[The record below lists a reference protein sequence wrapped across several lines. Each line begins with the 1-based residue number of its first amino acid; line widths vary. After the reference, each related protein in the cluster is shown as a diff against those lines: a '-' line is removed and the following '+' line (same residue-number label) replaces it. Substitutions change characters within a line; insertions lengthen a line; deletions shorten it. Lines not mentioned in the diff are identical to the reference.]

1 MPIKVLLVDDHPMVI
16 KGLRLFLQTRKEI
29 QVVGDASNGKQALA
43 KVAELEPDVV
53 LMDLMMPEMDGVEAT
68 KAIKSAYPQVKVVIL
83 TSFSDQDHVLP
94 AIQAGAQG
102 YQLKEVEADELVTAI
117 LAAHQG
123 LTNLHPRAANQLV
136 THVTSETQ
144 GAGSGQTEL
153 DKLTP
158 REKDVLGKITAGKS
172 NKEIAAELFIA
183 EKTVKTHV
191 SNILSKLDLQDR
203 TQAAIYAMKKGWHQ

>member
-29 QVVGDASNGKQALA
+29 QVVGEAGNGKQALA

-144 GAGSGQTEL
+144 GTGSGQTEL

-158 REKDVLGKITAGKS
+158 REKDVLEKITAGKS

-203 TQAAIYAMKKGWHQ
+203 TQAAIYAMKKGWHR